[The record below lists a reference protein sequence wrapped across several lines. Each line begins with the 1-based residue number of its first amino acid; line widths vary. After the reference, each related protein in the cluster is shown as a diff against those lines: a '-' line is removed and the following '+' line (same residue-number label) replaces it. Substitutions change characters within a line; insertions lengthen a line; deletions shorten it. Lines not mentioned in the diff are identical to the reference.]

1 MYLPFRAPSFG
12 SASLHRESPTGP
24 RILITKLTSLGD
36 VVKTLPVVEDIRAA
50 IPDARIDWVV
60 ERPVDALL
68 ELHPGIERV
77 IPLELRRYRKERRY
91 AAGLGAIIRD
101 MSGLRAQRYDLVVDL
116 QGRMKS
122 ALTAGFARGP
132 VVGPA
137 PGPRSEP
144 HYHRLYRSCIPVGV
158 SAGMNA
164 IERNRALCAAAL
176 GYPLPRTAPDFG
188 LRADDLPASSMVP
201 SCGFALLAHGS
212 SSAGKCWPERHWIE
226 LGRELE
232 RHGLCCLL
240 PWGSIDE
247 NGRAHRIAAQIGNA
261 LVLERSVTLPELM
274 TLLSQAMVVI
284 GTDSG
289 LVHLAAA
296 CGAPTAAIFV
306 ATDPG
311 VFGIRART
319 PYRNLGAPG
328 LPPLPMQVL
337 GEVEALLAEAPSH
350 ERRRQH
356 PDIDS
361 SLCGT
366 MSCLSTV

>member
-1 MYLPFRAPSFG
+1 MYLPFHAPSSG

-50 IPDARIDWVV
+50 LPGARIDWVV

-77 IPLELRRYRKERRY
+77 IPIELRRYRKERRY
-91 AAGLGAIIRD
+91 VAGLGAILRD

-122 ALTAGFARGP
+122 ALAASFARGP
-132 VVGPA
+132 AVGPA

-144 HYHRLYRSCIPVGV
+144 HYHRLYRSCIP
-158 SAGMNA
+158 AGAGAGKNA

-176 GYPLPRTAPDFG
+176 GYPLPRTAPHFG
-188 LRADDLPASSMVP
+188 LRADDFPATSMVP
-201 SCGFALLAHGS
+201 SCRFAVLAHGS
-212 SSAGKCWPERHWIE
+212 SAAGKCWPERHWVE

-232 RHGLCCLL
+232 RRGLRCLL
-240 PWGSIDE
+240 PWGSNDE
-247 NGRAHRIAAQIGNA
+247 NGRAHRIAARIGNS
-261 LVLERSVTLPELM
+261 LVLERSATLPELM
-274 TLLSQAMVVI
+274 SLLSQATVVI

-296 CGAPTAAIFV
+296 CGAPTAALFV

-311 VFGIRART
+311 MYGIQART
-319 PYRNLGAPG
+319 PHRNLGGPG
-328 LPPLPMQVL
+328 LPPLPMQVI
-337 GEVEALLAEAPSH
+337 GAVEALLAEAPSPWARCANPIVPTV
-350 ERRRQH
+350 ER
-356 PDIDS
+356 
-361 SLCGT
+361 
-366 MSCLSTV
+366 